1 MSEPDTNERGHHEM
15 AYAEAKPSSEI
26 DQRGDVV
33 DAVDAPERAALA
45 QKRNYTM
52 ALTLTNTTTD
62 ARLGSQAADVTRDD
76 AREKAVEK
84 SEGQLVLERL
94 LAVSAH
100 MSIVGG
106 QLDSLKHAIGLPV
119 AGCAG
124 GAPAGGREVS
134 QFLPALRLLADR
146 MEEQITS
153 IDGSVNDIAK
163 AF

>member
-1 MSEPDTNERGHHEM
+1 MTDTIDIDPATMELRRSENRDQLT
-15 AYAEAKPSSEI
+15 AIAEKCW
-26 DQRGDVV
+26 DR
-33 DAVDAPERAALA
+33 PEQPA
-45 QKRNYTM
+45 
-52 ALTLTNTTTD
+52 
-62 ARLGSQAADVTRDD
+62 
-76 AREKAVEK
+76 EK

-100 MSIVGG
+100 MSIVGS

-124 GAPAGGREVS
+124 SAPAGGREVS

-146 MEEQITS
+146 MEEQLTS